1 MKRKLALLALALLST
16 AGALSIGVR
25 SAEAGRCIDR
35 CTTEGGVT
43 CCDRCCERNGVLIC
57 SDRPVCS

>member
-1 MKRKLALLALALLST
+1 MKKKLTCLVFALFSVAGTLSV
-16 AGALSIGVR
+16 GVR
-25 SAEAGRCIDR
+25 CAEAGRCIDR
-35 CTTEGGVT
+35 CTTDGTVI